1 MIAVTHAP
9 EFGLLYFMT
18 VDPTSQLMSQPAN
31 QHTYLFIILVS
42 VGEMLHKRSKVGQ
55 ILKEFMTYSKHLVL
69 LTGGWQGG
77 GGLRKTGSFTTI
89 SALSSELQHTRR
101 QRVLKKTVNFTGLVR
116 CSHINVSTW

>member
-1 MIAVTHAP
+1 MFFCFLIHAAVTYQNGPGGFVIAVTHAP

-55 ILKEFMTYSKHLVL
+55 ILKY
-69 LTGGWQGG
+69 
-77 GGLRKTGSFTTI
+77 
-89 SALSSELQHTRR
+89 
-101 QRVLKKTVNFTGLVR
+101 
-116 CSHINVSTW
+116 